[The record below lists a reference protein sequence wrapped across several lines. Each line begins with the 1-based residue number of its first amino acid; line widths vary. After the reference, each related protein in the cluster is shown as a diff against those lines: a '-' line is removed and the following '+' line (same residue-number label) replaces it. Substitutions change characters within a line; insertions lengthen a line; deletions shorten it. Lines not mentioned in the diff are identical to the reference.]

1 MKAMELLRRVFRI
14 LGAMLRE
21 VFDEAA
27 YGRFLAQTG
36 SHRSS
41 ASYRE
46 FMRERETAT
55 ARKPRCC

>member
-1 MKAMELLRRVFRI
+1 MVLLRRAFHI
-14 LGAMLRE
+14 FGAMLRE
-21 VFDEAA
+21 IFDEAA
-27 YGRFLAQTG
+27 YGRFLTRTG

-46 FMRERETAT
+46 FLRERETAT